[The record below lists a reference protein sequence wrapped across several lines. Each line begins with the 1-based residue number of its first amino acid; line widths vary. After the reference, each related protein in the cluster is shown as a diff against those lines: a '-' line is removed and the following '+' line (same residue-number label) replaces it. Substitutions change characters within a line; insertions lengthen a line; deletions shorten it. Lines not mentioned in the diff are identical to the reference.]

1 MAPLRDVFDTEPV
14 RALLFGFALFV
25 YGCGGNLAPLP
36 SADLSAPATSS
47 ADMVTSDEDAATDDM
62 LLAIGQPCTVDA
74 QCQTNV
80 CFVGGM
86 RSFCTL
92 RCTAATQAQDCP
104 VPQTS
109 GLCNMQGFCKP

>member
-1 MAPLRDVFDTEPV
+1 MARLSNLSDTESV
-14 RALLFGFALFV
+14 RALLFGFALFA

-36 SADLSAPATSS
+36 SADLSAPATASV
-47 ADMVTSDEDAATDDM
+47 DMLPSDEDAGPT
-62 LLAIGQPCTVDA
+62 LLPIGQPCTVDA

-92 RCTAATQAQDCP
+92 RCTLATQAQDCP
-104 VPQTS
+104 VPVTS
-109 GLCNMQGFCKP
+109 GECNMQGFCKPPS